1 MPLHVWKSNCEDEGD
16 VWEEEYNTNQVLSRE
31 EIDFQKIFKLN
42 SVKNTTSNTY
52 SANLMALS

>member
-1 MPLHVWKSNCEDEGD
+1 MPLHVWKSNCEDECD

-42 SVKNTTSNTY
+42 SVKNMTSNTF
-52 SANLMALS
+52 LPI